1 MEDEEEVGSE
11 ADDELTIEAVA
22 RQLLKPGERV
32 LTGKK
37 SAKSPVGVE
46 RVKTVNNVEDLQKK
60 KAELEY
66 RVPTGLKRVPWSETF
81 ALTTPEIRDF
91 GDEDVAREKA
101 FHDATHEAV
110 KEGYR
115 RLKSLGIPAS
125 RPGDFLA
132 EMLKTDSQM
141 FKVRAH
147 LAEAD
152 KRIKKFEDRKQK
164 QLDKK
169 FNKKSQVAKKKKKD
183 EQKKDN
189 MMQVNNWKKNAN
201 ENDSILDGKKLGREK
216 SSVKKKIAK
225 QAAKDKKFGFGGKKG
240 GKYGSKANNAAS
252 AKDMS
257 GYKSSVNSNRNGGG
271 SKKGG
276 GKGSKKGKKR

>member
-1 MEDEEEVGSE
+1 MEDEEAGSEAGSE

-37 SAKSPVGVE
+37 SAKAPVGVE
-46 RVKTVNNVEDLQKK
+46 RVKAVNNVADLQKK

-66 RVPTGLKRVPWSETF
+66 RVPVGLKRVPWAETL
-81 ALTTPEIRDF
+81 ALTTPEIPDF
-91 GDEDVAREKA
+91 EDEDVAREKA

-125 RPGDFLA
+125 RPEDFLA

-147 LAEAD
+147 LAEAE

-164 QLDKK
+164 QMDKK
-169 FNKKSQVAKKKKKD
+169 FNKKSQAAKTKKKA
-183 EQKKDN
+183 EQKKEN
-189 MMQVNNWKKNAN
+189 LTQVNNWKKNAN
-201 ENDSILDGKKLGREK
+201 ENDSILDGKKLGRDGP
-216 SSVKKKIAK
+216 KKKITK
-225 QAAKDKKFGFGGKKG
+225 QTQKDKKYGFGGKKG
-240 GKYGSKANNAAS
+240 GKYGTKANNAAS
-252 AKDMS
+252 AADMS
-257 GYKSSVNSNRNGGG
+257 GYKSGVNSNRGSK